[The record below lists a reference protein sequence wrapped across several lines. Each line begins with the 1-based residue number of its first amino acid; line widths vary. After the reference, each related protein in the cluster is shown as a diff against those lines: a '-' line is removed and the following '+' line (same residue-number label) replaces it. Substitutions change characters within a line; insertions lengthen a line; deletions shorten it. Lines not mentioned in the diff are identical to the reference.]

1 MSESASWWL
10 SVASTQ
16 GAGVLQQL
24 GALGATVL
32 ANSGNGS
39 PTDSRSHAA
48 GTVIEAEID
57 RLLDLCGP
65 TLRGP
70 LGDASKAVRDFLRS
84 LPSG

>member
-1 MSESASWWL
+1 M
-10 SVASTQ
+10 
-16 GAGVLQQL
+16 LQQL

-39 PTDSRSHAA
+39 GPTDSSGHAA

-57 RLLDLCGP
+57 RLLELCGP

-70 LGDASKAVRDFLRS
+70 LADASKAVRDFLRS